1 MKAFKNWVVLITGC
15 SSGLGRAMAIE
26 FAKQGHTVFATSR
39 RVEDIRDLESDS
51 VITLQLD
58 VTNAT
63 SITAAL
69 EKVKRHAGGINLLV
83 NNAGFGLMGPLVEIP
98 LDEIRRQFETNVIG
112 ALAVVQAVFPYM
124 VKQGG
129 GRIINVG
136 SVSGILTTPFAG
148 PYCASKAAFHS
159 LSDAMR
165 MELAPFGIKVITLEI
180 SKIKS
185 KFGETAER
193 ILKELTP
200 QNSFYSPIFSS
211 IEMRAKVSQIGAKD
225 AKEFARRIV
234 CTVTRE
240 SPPPLFHYGKDSWK
254 IPIYKLVI
262 PIKLMDNALSKMF
275 GLHLLQQR
283 LKS

>member
-1 MKAFKNWVVLITGC
+1 MKACKSWVVLITGC

-51 VITLQLD
+51 VIPLQLD

-63 SITAAL
+63 SIGAAL
-69 EKVKRHAGGINLLV
+69 EKVKKHAGGINLLV
-83 NNAGFGLMGPLVEIP
+83 NNAGFGLIGPLLELP
-98 LDEIRRQFETNVIG
+98 LNEVRLQFETTVFG
-112 ALAVVQAVFPYM
+112 PLALVQAVAPYM

-148 PYCASKAAFHS
+148 AYCASKAAFHS

-185 KFGETAER
+185 EFGETAAR

-200 QNSFYSPIFSS
+200 QNSFYSPIISY
-211 IEMRAKVSQIGAKD
+211 IEIRAKSSQLGAKD
-225 AKEFARRIV
+225 AREFARRIV
-234 CTVTRE
+234 CAVTRE
-240 SPPPLFHYGKDSWK
+240 DPPPLFRYGKDSWK

-262 PIKLMDNALSKMF
+262 PIKLMDNVLSRMF

-283 LKS
+283 LKG